1 MSICIFLNQTFL
13 ELKDV
18 CFGLSKDNSEKRM
31 PKSII
36 YQNVS
41 LRTVRLSME
50 KTSMTNPLIM
60 ILNNIKK

>member
-1 MSICIFLNQTFL
+1 MFVLVYQN
-13 ELKDV
+13 
-18 CFGLSKDNSEKRM
+18 KDNSEKRM